1 MSSEHL
7 NKLKYLLET
16 ISAENDEIQGSTI
29 VSTQGLPIVS
39 LLEKGANDGII
50 SAMSAAIQSVGQR
63 AAEELKRGKLK
74 RILLEG
80 DNGTMIMTAAGP
92 NAILVTLAKADASL
106 GVIFML
112 MESLANKIEAILE
125 D

>member
-1 MSSEHL
+1 MSSDHL

-50 SAMSAAIQSVGQR
+50 SAMSAAIQSVGVR

-80 DNGTMIMTAAGP
+80 DQGTMIMTAAGP
-92 NAILVTLAKADASL
+92 NAILVTLAQKDASL

-112 MESLANKIEAILE
+112 MESLANKIAAILE

>member
-1 MSSEHL
+1 MSSDHL

-50 SAMSAAIQSVGQR
+50 SAMSAAIQSVGAR

-80 DNGTMIMTAAGP
+80 DKGTMIMTAAGP

>member
-1 MSSEHL
+1 M
-7 NKLKYLLET
+7 ET
-16 ISAENDEIQGSTI
+16 INAENFEIQGSTI

-39 LLEKGANDGII
+39 LLDKSVNDGII
-50 SAMSAAIQSVGQR
+50 SAMSAAIQSVGMR

-80 DNGTMIMTAAGP
+80 DEGTMIMTAAGE
-92 NAILVTLAKADASL
+92 NAILVTLAQKDASL

-112 MESLANKIEAILE
+112 MESLAKKVAAIL
-125 D
+125 DD